1 MVSRPWDGVEAASGQ
16 PLIVREA
23 FYGLPFTGRR
33 GSRPLRKITSKGDL
47 PWSPV
52 HGTEWKP
59 SLTRIL
65 ILVWV
70 EFNVVES

>member
-52 HGTEWKP
+52 
-59 SLTRIL
+59 
-65 ILVWV
+65 
-70 EFNVVES
+70 